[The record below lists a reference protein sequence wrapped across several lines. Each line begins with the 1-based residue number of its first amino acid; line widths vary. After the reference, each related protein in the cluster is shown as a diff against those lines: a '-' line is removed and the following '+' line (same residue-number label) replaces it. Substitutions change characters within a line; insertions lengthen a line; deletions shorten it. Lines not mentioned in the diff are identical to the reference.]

1 MTQTPLSL
9 VQLPDPS
16 TTSQEVTE
24 EQVTWKPQPED
35 TASDQT
41 TGLSTGLTTCFVPQ
55 RNQEEKLGRDMEG
68 QSLDKEP
75 KGSHQPSSVSELDLT
90 IIQRNRWKETFMYG
104 TSLKRHLL
112 TI

>member
-1 MTQTPLSL
+1 
-9 VQLPDPS
+9 
-16 TTSQEVTE
+16 
-24 EQVTWKPQPED
+24 
-35 TASDQT
+35 
-41 TGLSTGLTTCFVPQ
+41 
-55 RNQEEKLGRDMEG
+55 MEG

-112 TI
+112 TNLNQLPFLLYSPSYFKLPEIKLFQ

>member
-55 RNQEEKLGRDMEG
+55 RNQEEKLKRERYGRAI
-68 QSLDKEP
+68 
-75 KGSHQPSSVSELDLT
+75 SS
-90 IIQRNRWKETFMYG
+90 
-104 TSLKRHLL
+104 
-112 TI
+112 